1 MSSEAATSGSSTM
14 GGLSTSTGPSTVSIR
29 TRTIRTDTMV
39 LRTIRLRTTLLLGG
53 SATARRDHVPYGL
66 AGGRAGTPSRNVL
79 NPGTEERE
87 LPAKCTLTVRS
98 GDVYR
103 HELAG
108 AGGWGDPFA
117 RDPERVLRDVMEEKI
132 SPAYA
137 RREDGVVIDERT
149 WTVVPEET
157 ARLRAAAQ
165 TAR

>member
-1 MSSEAATSGSSTM
+1 M
-14 GGLSTSTGPSTVSIR
+14 R
-29 TRTIRTDTMV
+29 
-39 LRTIRLRTTLLLGG
+39 
-53 SATARRDHVPYGL
+53 H
-66 AGGRAGTPSRNVL
+66 
-79 NPGTEERE
+79 
-87 LPAKCTLTVRS
+87 

-108 AGGWGDPFA
+108 AGGWGNPLE
-117 RDPERVLRDVMEEKI
+117 RDPARVLRDVMEEKI

-137 RREDGVVIDERT
+137 RREYGVVIDERT

>member
-1 MSSEAATSGSSTM
+1 
-14 GGLSTSTGPSTVSIR
+14 
-29 TRTIRTDTMV
+29 
-39 LRTIRLRTTLLLGG
+39 
-53 SATARRDHVPYGL
+53 VPYGL

-108 AGGWGDPFA
+108 GWGDPFA
-117 RDPERVLRDVMEEKI
+117 RDPERVRRDAMEEKI

-137 RREDGVVIDERT
+137 RREYEVAIDERT
-149 WTVVPEET
+149 WTIVQEET

-165 TAR
+165 TPR

>member
-1 MSSEAATSGSSTM
+1 
-14 GGLSTSTGPSTVSIR
+14 
-29 TRTIRTDTMV
+29 MV

-53 SATARRDHVPYGL
+53 SATARRDRVPYGL

-108 AGGWGDPFA
+108 AAARASMHSVDVELA
-117 RDPERVLRDVMEEKI
+117 RDGMATVGHTPQDDKLAHPYAETRQGGNNTAVRHQYQRRSTTVSSDSFPDLGKLALTAFRVVERALQGIPWLRLPE
-132 SPAYA
+132 
-137 RREDGVVIDERT
+137 G
-149 WTVVPEET
+149 
-157 ARLRAAAQ
+157 
-165 TAR
+165 